1 MVTPKNIW
9 AGNTEWTK
17 QDTFLYSF
25 IRIYN
30 DDLKRGDKELE
41 DRHGGYE
48 GGDEDKWCNY
58 ILIKLK
64 T

>member
-30 DDLKRGDKELE
+30 YDLKRGDKELE
-41 DRHGGYE
+41 DRHGRGMRE
-48 GGDEDKWCNY
+48 EMEINGA
-58 ILIKLK
+58 IIF
-64 T
+64 